1 MKNWKKVLARN
12 VDKYFT
18 KVDDGLYVSLS
29 KEGVCYA
36 VTTHPRIRPF
46 NKRLDTYVLEI
57 IEKGED
63 NEMEQDTRE
72 ES

>member
-1 MKNWKKVLARN
+1 MMVYMLVYQR
-12 VDKYFT
+12 
-18 KVDDGLYVSLS
+18 
-29 KEGVCYA
+29 ERVCYA

-57 IEKGED
+57 IEKEED
-63 NEMEQDTRE
+63 NEMEQDTTD